1 MAFTS
6 FEPFLYAR
14 NDLRF
19 VVLDEVSAKKSGKY
33 YIYELCAKNLGEN
46 SAQNLPTKNERNSA
60 QNLPLKMSENSQ
72 NFTQNER
79 ISSENSLKQNSE
91 NLDINSQKSKANLD
105 KNSRRNSQISNENS
119 QILPQNEQI
128 SQKNSHSNPQNSE
141 VKKEKFTYTAL
152 NNELFAQNDEIVITI
167 LGHKI
172 ILFRNFTRLTDNF
185 KEAKLRHTIFSLLFF
200 CASAVFGTFCVKNGF
215 LVVDMAFFML
225 FLLGFIISLIN
236 YALLKRQIAI
246 LSTLEKQDFIDY
258 ASS

>member
-19 VVLDEVSAKKSGKY
+19 VVLDEVSSKKSGKY
-33 YIYELCAKNLGEN
+33 YIYELCAKN
-46 SAQNLPTKNERNSA
+46 SAQNSPTENERNSA

-72 NFTQNER
+72 N
-79 ISSENSLKQNSE
+79 
-91 NLDINSQKSKANLD
+91 
-105 KNSRRNSQISNENS
+105 SNE
-119 QILPQNEQI
+119 IC
-128 SQKNSHSNPQNSE
+128 
-141 VKKEKFTYTAL
+141 KEKFTYTAL
-152 NNELFAQNDEIVITI
+152 NSELFAQNDELVITI
-167 LGHKI
+167 LGCKI

-200 CASAVFGTFCVKNGF
+200 CASAVFGAFCVKNGF
-215 LVVDMAFFML
+215 LAVDMAFFML

-258 ASS
+258 TKG

>member
-33 YIYELCAKNLGEN
+33 YIYELYSKN
-46 SAQNLPTKNERNSA
+46 SAQNSPTKNERN
-60 QNLPLKMSENSQ
+60 LGENSQ
-72 NFTQNER
+72 N
-79 ISSENSLKQNSE
+79 
-91 NLDINSQKSKANLD
+91 
-105 KNSRRNSQISNENS
+105 
-119 QILPQNEQI
+119 LPQNEQI
-128 SQKNSHSNPQNSE
+128 SQKNSPQNAQTKPNSSQNSHPNPQNSE

-152 NNELFAQNDEIVITI
+152 NNELFAPNDELVITI
-167 LGHKI
+167 LGRKI

-185 KEAKLRHTIFSLLFF
+185 KEARLRHTIFSLLFF
-200 CASAVFGTFCVKNGF
+200 CASAVFGAFCVKNGF

-258 ASS
+258 TKG

>member
-1 MAFTS
+1 MS
-6 FEPFLYAR
+6 E
-14 NDLRF
+14 
-19 VVLDEVSAKKSGKY
+19 
-33 YIYELCAKNLGEN
+33 NLQISN
-46 SAQNLPTKNERNSA
+46 
-60 QNLPLKMSENSQ
+60 ENSQ
-72 NFTQNER
+72 N
-79 ISSENSLKQNSE
+79 SSENSLKQNSE

-128 SQKNSHSNPQNSE
+128 SQKNSPQNAQTKPNSSQNSHPNPQNSE
-141 VKKEKFTYTAL
+141 AKKEKFTYTAL
-152 NNELFAQNDEIVITI
+152 NSELFAQNDELVITI
-167 LGHKI
+167 LGRKI

-200 CASAVFGTFCVKNGF
+200 CASAVFGAFCVKNGF

-258 ASS
+258 TKDWILGIFGNSSISYAHFHKAGGAFCDKLICAGLTDR